1 MNNLSKNENNG
12 IELIEVLIKVI
23 YKKKTNLER
32 KSMKSLR
39 QIYSVIRKQGSNITM
54 LSSREWE
61 KKLKKYLEKGLETFL

>member
-61 KKLKKYLEKGLETFL
+61 KKLKKYLEKGFETFL